1 MKDLLRSS
9 KAKKRSYEIAVLRE
23 LFVLKPPFAHSIDSC
38 DCTSKIARQD
48 MNNSKL
54 VNELIQIQSEV
65 QSTVISR
72 WIHHHISNLHQIPS
86 RILYDYDTS
95 NSDTERDEI
104 NTSIYS
110 IVVETVFQN
119 QKITRI
125 GIIFIVVGALLF
137 FCLISICYKCYWY
150 KYVKPYEE
158 YKKVSTEYDE
168 LLSDV
173 FAHDDLTDYGG
184 SDDDGSIDSD
194 DSLREIEL
202 GKLSFATKDV
212 KLSLSEMNG

>member
-1 MKDLLRSS
+1 MD
-9 KAKKRSYEIAVLRE
+9 
-23 LFVLKPPFAHSIDSC
+23 
-38 DCTSKIARQD
+38 
-48 MNNSKL
+48 NSKL
-54 VNELIQIQSEV
+54 AEEIIQSEV
-65 QSTVISR
+65 QYTVGLQQ
-72 WIHHHISNLHQIPS
+72 IHHHISNLHNEISS
-86 RILYDYDTS
+86 RILYDYDMS
-95 NSDTERDEI
+95 DADTESDEI
-104 NTSIYS
+104 NGSIYS
-110 IVVETVFQN
+110 TVIETVFSN

-125 GIIFIVVGALLF
+125 GIIFIVLGALLF